1 MFRILMA
8 LVAGVGLLACG
19 GSSGGGATTGA
30 PIAAAPQNQLVVE
43 LDMNGDDVPDVLTL
57 DTSAVPFRIVEAI
70 QGVPNGSP
78 FDATAAF
85 AGQPIDAA
93 LSDALAKHLTDSL
106 NVASRT
112 ELELIDSIGRTV
124 PVTVFE

>member
-1 MFRILMA
+1 MLRILAA
-8 LVAGVGLLACG
+8 LAAGFGLLACG
-19 GSSGGGATTGA
+19 GSGGGTAGA
-30 PIAAAPQNQLVVE
+30 PVTSAPQNQLVVE
-43 LDMNGDDVPDVLTL
+43 LDMNGDNEPDILTL
-57 DTSAVPFRIVEAI
+57 DTSETPFRILEAI
-70 QGVPNGSP
+70 QGVPNGEP
-78 FDATAAF
+78 LDATGAF

-93 LSDALAKHLTDSL
+93 LSDALAKHLADSL